1 MDGAFP
7 AAPGHL
13 VNPKASQTVYI
24 NCFMFY
30 YPAGTSGRT
39 ERNLVRWLAASFL
52 MLVVEPSHSW
62 RTRPGHMIADLH
74 GPQKK
79 RKSELGKAVLV
90 SYTRCNRV
98 RRCSSPLGLNER
110 NLHQFKPVANLV
122 WTQ

>member
-1 MDGAFP
+1 MVVDVTKQSRGFAQKTSLMDGAFP

-52 MLVVEPSHSW
+52 MLVVEPSHS
-62 RTRPGHMIADLH
+62 
-74 GPQKK
+74 
-79 RKSELGKAVLV
+79 
-90 SYTRCNRV
+90 
-98 RRCSSPLGLNER
+98 
-110 NLHQFKPVANLV
+110 
-122 WTQ
+122 